1 MALASPGMGR
11 VSLEPIRIGLH
22 DFSVREK
29 QQPDLV
35 SRHAGDKRLGVVM
48 MPRRAHAASHCDF
61 STAAQM
67 TAPSG
72 KQRSWI

>member
-1 MALASPGMGR
+1 
-11 VSLEPIRIGLH
+11 
-22 DFSVREK
+22 
-29 QQPDLV
+29 
-35 SRHAGDKRLGVVM
+35 M